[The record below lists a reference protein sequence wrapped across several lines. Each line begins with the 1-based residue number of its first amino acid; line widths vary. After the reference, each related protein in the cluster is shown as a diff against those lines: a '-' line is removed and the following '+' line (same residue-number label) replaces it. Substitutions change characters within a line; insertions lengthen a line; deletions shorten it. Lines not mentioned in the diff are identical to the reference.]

1 MVIIFPMAGK
11 SQRFRDAG
19 YSEPK
24 YELPLA
30 GQSVFR
36 HAVAG
41 FSHYFQSARFLFVHL
56 EGAGAFVRSECIELG
71 IKEFDLVEISL
82 NTRGQAET
90 VQLGLEAAGVAER
103 EAIAIFNIDTFRPR
117 FRLPPPTFLSSIDGY
132 LEIFRGGGPNWSYV
146 LPNPEQPGRALATY
160 EKVEISDL
168 CCTGLYYFKKAGDF
182 KKCLSTVL
190 NIESEAPTGEIY
202 VAPLYNQLI
211 KSGGR
216 IGYKE
221 IAKDDVIFCGI
232 PAEYE
237 ALRQVWEKRDA

>member
-1 MVIIFPMAGK
+1 
-11 SQRFRDAG
+11 
-19 YSEPK
+19 YSRPK

-41 FSHYFQSARFLFVHL
+41 FLYYFQSARFLFVHL
-56 EGAGAFVRSECIELG
+56 EGAGAFIRSECIELG
-71 IKEFDLVEISL
+71 IKDFDLVEISR

-117 FRLPPPTFLSSIDGY
+117 FRLPPPSFLSSIEGY
-132 LEIFRGGGPNWSYV
+132 LEIFKGGGPNWSYV
-146 LPNPEQPGRALATY
+146 LPNPEHPGLALATS
-160 EKVEISDL
+160 EKIQISDL

-182 KKCLSTVL
+182 RKCLSTAL
-190 NIESEAPTGEIY
+190 NTESEAPSGEIY

-211 KSGGR
+211 KAGLS

-221 IAKDDVIFCGI
+221 IARDDVIFCGI
-232 PAEYE
+232 PTEYE
-237 ALRQVWEKRDA
+237 TLKQVWEKRDA

>member
-117 FRLPPPTFLSSIDGY
+117 FRLPPPSFLSSIDGY
-132 LEIFRGGGPNWSYV
+132 LEIFRG
-146 LPNPEQPGRALATY
+146 
-160 EKVEISDL
+160 
-168 CCTGLYYFKKAGDF
+168 
-182 KKCLSTVL
+182 
-190 NIESEAPTGEIY
+190 
-202 VAPLYNQLI
+202 VA
-211 KSGGR
+211 R
-216 IGYKE
+216 IGLMSCPIRSTRAAHSPLLKKLKSQTF
-221 IAKDDVIFCGI
+221 AVPGSTTLRK
-232 PAEYE
+232 PATSKN
-237 ALRQVWEKRDA
+237 A

>member
-71 IKEFDLVEISL
+71 IKEFDLAEISL
-82 NTRGQAET
+82 I
-90 VQLGLEAAGVAER
+90 R
-103 EAIAIFNIDTFRPR
+103 EARRRPFNWVSKPPVWQSGKPSLFSTSILSGQGFAFRHRLFSRRSMVTSR
-117 FRLPPPTFLSSIDGY
+117 FL
-132 LEIFRGGGPNWSYV
+132 
-146 LPNPEQPGRALATY
+146 
-160 EKVEISDL
+160 
-168 CCTGLYYFKKAGDF
+168 
-182 KKCLSTVL
+182 
-190 NIESEAPTGEIY
+190 GE
-202 VAPLYNQLI
+202 VA
-211 KSGGR
+211 R
-216 IGYKE
+216 IGLISCPIRSTRAAHSPLLKKLKSQTS
-221 IAKDDVIFCGI
+221 AVPVSTTLRK
-232 PAEYE
+232 PATSKN
-237 ALRQVWEKRDA
+237 A

>member
-1 MVIIFPMAGK
+1 MIIIFPMAGK

-24 YELPLA
+24 YEPPLA

-41 FSHYFQSARFLFVHL
+41 FSHYFQSARFLFIHR
-56 EGAGAFVRSECIELG
+56 ERASAFVGSECTGLG
-71 IKEFDLVEISL
+71 IKEFDLVEISR

-90 VQLGLEAAGVAER
+90 VQLGLEAAGVTGQ
-103 EAIAIFNIDTFRPR
+103 EAIAIFNIDTFRPG
-117 FRLPPPTFLSSIDGY
+117 FRLPPPFFLSSIEGY
-132 LEIFRGGGPNWSYV
+132 LEVFKGSGPNWSYV
-146 LPNPEQPGRALATY
+146 LPNPDQPGRALATS
-160 EKVEISDL
+160 EKVEISEL

-190 NIESEAPTGEIY
+190 NTESESQSGEIY
-202 VAPLYNQLI
+202 VAPLFNQLI
-211 KSGGR
+211 KAGAP
-216 IGYKE
+216 IGYVE
-221 IAKDDVIFCGI
+221 IARDEVIFSGI

-237 ALRQVWEKRDA
+237 GLRQAWKKKNA